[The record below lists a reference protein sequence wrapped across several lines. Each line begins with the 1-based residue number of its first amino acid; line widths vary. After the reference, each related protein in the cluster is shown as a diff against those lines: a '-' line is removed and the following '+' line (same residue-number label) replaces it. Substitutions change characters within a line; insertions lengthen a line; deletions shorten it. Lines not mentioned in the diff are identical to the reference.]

1 MEKIVKQMRKWGGI
15 CLLLLAVGCRQED
28 VITEMEAGEGTFS
41 LRCVAESMG
50 GVRTRGAKAETP
62 PVIQEYTVLIF
73 KKGGTGTPAEN
84 LLVKRVDE
92 AGSGI
97 VTFTAQQDKS
107 EHYIY
112 VLANTGT
119 KLDDIHEGSSEQQL
133 LDMKDITLAPD
144 GVVTVSSAP
153 VMSSSKITLKK
164 FNVSEFNN
172 ATNGGVVPL
181 ERNMARLTI
190 RFSVDPAVFT
200 PEEVTYIAMS
210 GTSYLI
216 ERKNVNTGD
225 YLNEVSR
232 TNQTWE
238 QPMYLYE
245 QASLRNSES
254 NAWKKPGF
262 FLILKGRYLEGE
274 TQYFKFGLPAAD
286 GSFADIERNV
296 SYALDVTDIKSNG
309 YKTLTQAK
317 DPDALFSNVSVLIN
331 PDMTGFED
339 FNEVYTNGYYMLG
352 LKASEFHFYHKIER
366 YPASSAGAGQIQDYL
381 LTEVMWRSLD
391 PSVALERPSLM
402 NASSQ
407 LTLKQMRSGGK
418 DKYYLLFKPDN
429 DAVVA
434 SVSTYTAILS
444 YGTLRKKIEVSLHPV
459 VTFLDALAIKYQ
471 ASNGDVHQFKYTT
484 STPFVQPQLTS
495 PWTWNSADWC
505 GLGSNRQFH
514 LSNYFGE
521 IKASLNENIFVHLR
535 PVTGTIPDSDLRMV
549 NLVAP
554 DHVIEVRIGRNK

>member
-15 CLLLLAVGCRQED
+15 CLLLLAAGCRQED
-28 VITEMEAGEGTFS
+28 VITGMEAGEGTFS

-92 AGSGI
+92 TGSGV
-97 VTFTAQQDKS
+97 VTFTAQQVKS

-119 KLDDIHEGSSEQQL
+119 KLDDIHEGSFEQQL
-133 LDMKDITLAPD
+133 LDIKDVVLPPGGT
-144 GVVTVSSAP
+144 VTVSSAP
-153 VMSSSKITLKK
+153 VMSSSKIILKA
-164 FNVSEFNN
+164 FNVTEFNN

-181 ERNMARLTI
+181 KRNMARLTI
-190 RFSVDPAVFT
+190 HFSVDPAVFT
-200 PEEVTYIAMS
+200 PEEVMYIAMT

-232 TNQTWE
+232 TNQDWE

-245 QASLRNSES
+245 QASLRNSEA
-254 NAWKKPGF
+254 NAWKNPGF
-262 FLILKGRYLEGE
+262 FLILKGKYLGGE
-274 TQYFKFGLPAAD
+274 TQYFKFGLPDVD

-317 DPDALFSNVSVLIN
+317 DPYALFNNVSVLIN

-366 YPASSAGAGQIQDYL
+366 YPASSSAAGQIQDYF
-381 LTEVMWRSLD
+381 LTQVMWRALD
-391 PSVALERPSLM
+391 PSVAQERPSLM

-407 LTLKQMRSGGK
+407 LRLIQQTGGGK
-418 DKYYLLFKPDN
+418 QGYYLLFKPDN

-434 SVSTYTAILS
+434 SASTYTAVLS

-459 VTFLDALAIKYQ
+459 VTSPNALAIKYQ

-484 STPFVQPQLTS
+484 GTPFVQPQLMS
-495 PWTWNSADWC
+495 PWVWSSSDWC
-505 GLGSNRQFH
+505 GLGTNRQFQ

-521 IKASLNENIFVHLR
+521 IKASFNENVFIHLR
-535 PVTGTIPDSDLRMV
+535 PVIGTVPDSDLRMV
-549 NLVAP
+549 NLIAF